1 MSQTH
6 NHETADPNLWRA
18 RWSHQDGGDQNN
30 LASGFGACKQWVVRS
45 RFFVLDQCPP
55 YTASAHE
62 LLEVRTKVIKL
73 VGPNLERISETD
85 QWEGGGPYIK

>member
-1 MSQTH
+1 MGCSIQ
-6 NHETADPNLWRA
+6 
-18 RWSHQDGGDQNN
+18 
-30 LASGFGACKQWVVRS
+30 
-45 RFFVLDQCPP
+45 FFVLDQCPP